1 VVERADP
8 GEIRTLLRSRFAM
21 SLAPTGWSPAVEASD
36 SPVDLAEFVRPIG
49 GGVVATVEIGC
60 VGREPDGLPVEIS
73 QVWVGVGYEPLQRLW
88 PLLGEVYRLSL
99 VWEPIWPP
107 EDDTR
112 LPPDDEEEPRLA
124 VSSAADAEAAVA
136 QLTAVVLA
144 QAPAVIEQHGTVEQ
158 LLDELRSDQEDGSV
172 DERTVALLAAAGRLE
187 EARAELARYRP
198 LTGSAEGDRD
208 ARRFVHQIT
217 RYLDSNGDPALI
229 PSHPPPSRY
238 QSSPRKPMAEL
249 WREGRAQDE
258 AVKAVKRLGA
268 ATGRAERRAALER
281 ELAARGL
288 TQDPLW
294 FERTLDQL
302 AASPV
307 EQAQQ
312 TFKALAE
319 LGRVG
324 LGAIKAIRDRKLP
337 DHTTPGWLEP
347 PDRAAYEIP
356 SSGAN
361 PWAAV
366 QLNADAGDWL
376 DRVHAARPQ
385 FFGTALNLE
394 AWLDWKD
401 HEQPDQ
407 HLAVH
412 IGPQP
417 VGILDDHGTEAFTAV
432 MQAAAERD
440 ELPSTMARL
449 TQRPNGYLLEVQ
461 LPDA

>member
-1 VVERADP
+1 VDRPDA
-8 GEIRTLLRSRFAM
+8 GEIRAVLRSLFAM
-21 SLAPTGWSPAVEASD
+21 SLAPSGWSPAVPASD
-36 SPVDLAEFVRPIG
+36 SPVDLAEFIRPIG

-60 VGREPDGLPVEIS
+60 VGREPDRLPVEIS
-73 QVWVGVGYEPLQRLW
+73 QVWVGVGYAPLQRLW
-88 PLLGEVYRLSL
+88 PLLGELYRLSL
-99 VWEPIWPP
+99 VWEPVWPP
-107 EDDTR
+107 EDDEPSPR
-112 LPPDDEEEPRLA
+112 EDEEEPSLA

-158 LLDELRSDQEDGSV
+158 LLDELRSDREDGSV
-172 DERTVALLAAAGRLE
+172 DERTVALLAAAGRLD

-198 LTGSAEGDRD
+198 STGSSQGDRE

-229 PSHPPPSRY
+229 PSQPPPSRY
-238 QSSPRKPMAEL
+238 ESLHRKPMAEI
-249 WREGRAQDE
+249 WREARARDE

-268 ATGRAERRAALER
+268 GTGRADRRAALER

-288 TQDPLW
+288 AQDPLW
-294 FERTLDQL
+294 FERTLDRL
-302 AASPV
+302 AASPA

-312 TFKALAE
+312 TVKALVE

-324 LGAIKAIRDRKLP
+324 LGAIKAIREQRLP
-337 DHTTPGWLEP
+337 DLTTPGWLEP

-356 SSGAN
+356 SSGEN

-376 DRVHAARPQ
+376 DRVRAARPKLL
-385 FFGTALNLE
+385 GTTLNLE
-394 AWLDWKD
+394 AWLDWED
-401 HEQPDQ
+401 HGQPDQ
-407 HLAVH
+407 RLAVH
-412 IGPQP
+412 IGAEP
-417 VGILDDHGTEAFTAV
+417 VGILDEHATEAFTAV
-432 MQAAAERD
+432 MRAAAARG
-440 ELPSTMARL
+440 ELPTTIARL

-461 LPDA
+461 LPAA